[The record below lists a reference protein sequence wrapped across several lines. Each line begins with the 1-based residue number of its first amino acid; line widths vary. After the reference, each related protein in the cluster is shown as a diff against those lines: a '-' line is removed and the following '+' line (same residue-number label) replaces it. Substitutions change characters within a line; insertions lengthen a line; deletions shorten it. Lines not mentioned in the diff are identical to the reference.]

1 MIYILTAIDCYLAEC
16 DIRLQRRLMLITV
29 SIRYMKISD
38 YSEFDCWRL
47 DHMLSSI
54 IDTSGC
60 RANKEVIR
68 TATETGN
75 PDVSFDY
82 NKALA
87 FLVSE
92 GLLDEEPDD
101 FTVTF
106 KGKMIINNGG
116 LVAKRRKEVRLRRLQ
131 TIGIVSG
138 VVTGLTGTILSII
151 ALLK

>member
-1 MIYILTAIDCYLAEC
+1 
-16 DIRLQRRLMLITV
+16 
-29 SIRYMKISD
+29 
-38 YSEFDCWRL
+38 
-47 DHMLSSI
+47 MLSSI

-92 GLLDEEPDD
+92 GLLDEEPDK

-116 LVAKRRKEVRLRRLQ
+116 LVTKRRKEVRLQRLHD
-131 TIGIVSG
+131 IGIVSG